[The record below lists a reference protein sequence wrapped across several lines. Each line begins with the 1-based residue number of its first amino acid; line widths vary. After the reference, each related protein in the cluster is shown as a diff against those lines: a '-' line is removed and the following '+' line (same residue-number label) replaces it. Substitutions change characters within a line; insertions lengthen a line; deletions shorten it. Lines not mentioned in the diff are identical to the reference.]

1 MIYSLGCL
9 PKITVNLYCVNGAR
23 RKNKMIHKQ
32 MVTIS
37 KPAKR
42 SQHAKHKETHE
53 RSSPKA
59 KPQKEPPQAAP
70 LYYNIAY
77 PFRQFRPRSRAT
89 IPVRHISRIPKGVSS
104 SMNASI
110 LELSPVSSMHR
121 ASVA

>member
-1 MIYSLGCL
+1 
-9 PKITVNLYCVNGAR
+9 
-23 RKNKMIHKQ
+23 MIHKQ

-37 KPAKR
+37 KPEKR

-70 LYYNIAY
+70 LYYNTAY